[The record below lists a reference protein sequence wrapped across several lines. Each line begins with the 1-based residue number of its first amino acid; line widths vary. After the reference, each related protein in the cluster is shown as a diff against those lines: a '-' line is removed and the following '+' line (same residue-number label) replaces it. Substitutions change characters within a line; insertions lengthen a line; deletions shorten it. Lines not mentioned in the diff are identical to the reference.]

1 MAPELF
7 LKKAYD
13 NKIDVFAFG
22 NVLYELWERALPFD
36 GIYVDCM

>member
-13 NKIDVFAFG
+13 CSVDIFAYG
-22 NVLYELWERALPFD
+22 TLLYELYAREIAYD
-36 GIYVDCM
+36 GLEP